1 MNKCDTCIIDA
12 KARKENGCCIW
23 YMDNVVC
30 GDKSVNDCSEYI
42 KDDRRCENCGRID
55 GWNGCGEYVRNCMQN
70 YDAYS
75 NWIPK
80 DNIKEDF

>member
-1 MNKCDTCIIDA
+1 MTGEWKSCGNDCPVFGKDFDELARMVIGLII
-12 KARKENGCCIW
+12 
-23 YMDNVVC
+23 
-30 GDKSVNDCSEYI
+30 GDKRKCA
-42 KDDRRCENCGRID
+42 NCGRSD
-55 GWNGCGEYVRNCMQN
+55 GWNGCGEYVENCMQN